1 MTRALT
7 LLGLVGV
14 LALSRLSAQTADS
27 VTRRHDA
34 TLQGTAPS
42 DVPRA
47 TWRRVTVHYGKWT
60 AAAVAAT
67 FIALGAHEHQSSN
80 RVFRQLLDL
89 CLANSADCA
98 LASDGSYRNPAAE
111 QLYQTSIHY
120 DGRARVRLLLGQVSL
135 LASAG
140 LFLADLRHRSNDPGN
155 IPFRGAKLTVAP
167 QGSGARVGVRIVF

>member
-1 MTRALT
+1 MRTLS
-7 LLGLVGV
+7 LLGLLVV
-14 LALSRLSAQTADS
+14 LATSRLSAQTADS
-27 VTRRHDA
+27 LTRRHDA

-98 LASDGSYRNPAAE
+98 LASDGRYRNPAAE
-111 QLYQTSIHY
+111 QLYQTSIHHH
-120 DGRARVRLLLGQVSL
+120 GRARVRLLLGQVSL

>member
-1 MTRALT
+1 MMRALT

-14 LALSRLSAQTADS
+14 LAVSRLSAQGTDS

-34 TLQGTAPS
+34 TWQGTTPS
-42 DVPRA
+42 VRRG
-47 TWRRVTVHYGKWT
+47 TWRRETVHWGKWT
-60 AAAVAAT
+60 VAALAAT
-67 FIALGAHEHQSSN
+67 FTALGAHEHQNSN

-98 LASDGSYRNPAAE
+98 LAANGSYRNPAAE

-140 LFLADLRHRSNDPGN
+140 LFLADLRHPSNDPGN
-155 IPFRGAKLTVAP
+155 IPFHGAQLTVESGRGAT
-167 QGSGARVGVRIVF
+167 RVGVRMQF

>member
-14 LALSRLSAQTADS
+14 LALARLSAQGHDS
-27 VTRRHDA
+27 VPRRHDG
-34 TLQGTAPS
+34 TSQGTTPS
-42 DVPRA
+42 DVQRA

-67 FIALGAHEHQSSN
+67 FTALGAHEHQNSN
-80 RVFRQLLDL
+80 RVFRQLLDV
-89 CLANSADCA
+89 CRANSADCV
-98 LASDGSYRNPAAE
+98 LAANGSYRNPAAE

-120 DGRARVRLLLGQVSL
+120 DRRARVRLLLGQVSL

-155 IPFRGAKLTVAP
+155 IPFRGVKLTVEPGRDAT
-167 QGSGARVGVRIVF
+167 RVGVRVRF

>member
-14 LALSRLSAQTADS
+14 LALSRLSAQ
-27 VTRRHDA
+27 
-34 TLQGTAPS
+34 GG
-42 DVPRA
+42 DVRPA
-47 TWRRVTVHYGKWT
+47 TWRRAAVHYGKWSV
-60 AAAVAAT
+60 AAVAVAFT
-67 FIALGAHEHQSSN
+67 ALGAHEHQSSN

-98 LASDGSYRNPAAE
+98 LASDGTYRNPAAE

-155 IPFRGAKLTVAP
+155 IPFRGAKLTVEPGRDAT
-167 QGSGARVGVRIVF
+167 RVGVLVRF